1 MTTTKNNEHKKL
13 NFSSEREQSQAC
25 LNSAEHEKNQG
36 RKVLNVPN
44 KREQNQTCLD
54 PAEREGLRLK
64 GNVPNLRFPEFQ
76 GEWKESTIGEM
87 FDLYSG
93 NTPSRLNKEH
103 FNGAINWI
111 SSGELKEHY
120 IADTKEKISDEAAKT
135 LKMLP
140 IGTFVIAIYG
150 LEADGVRGT
159 GSITKT
165 EATISQACMA
175 FTSKGKVQNEF
186 LYSWYKKHGNVIG
199 IRYAQ
204 GTKQQNLSY
213 DIIEKFK
220 IAYPTFQEQEK
231 LNKFIALLDERIATQ
246 NKIIEELK
254 KLKSAIIEIEYTPNT
269 KTTSHIGN
277 VIEQIS
283 KRNKNNAIQN
293 VLSVSNRQGFI
304 KQSDQFENRNV
315 ASEDTSNYKIVEK
328 NDFAFNPAR
337 INVGSIARLTTFEK
351 GIISP
356 MYICFRTQEN
366 VAPEYIDFFFE
377 SKHFYCEIQKRL
389 EGSVRQCL
397 SFEGLCNI
405 PFSLPSLEMQQ
416 RIGKRLFTLGQ
427 KIKTETDLLEL
438 LNKQKQ
444 YLLRQMFI

>member
-1 MTTTKNNEHKKL
+1 MDILNN
-13 NFSSEREQSQAC
+13 NFITYDCIRTSVKITPEEQVAFAVEKGDMLFQRSSETLEDVGRANVYMDENPAVFGGFVIRGKKKTEYNPMFFRYLLASPYARKKIIPMGAGAQHFNIGQDGLSKVKLHFPILQEQQKIAA
-25 LNSAEHEKNQG
+25 L
-36 RKVLNVPN
+36 
-44 KREQNQTCLD
+44 
-54 PAEREGLRLK
+54 LRL
-64 GNVPNLRFPEFQ
+64 
-76 GEWKESTIGEM
+76 I
-87 FDLYSG
+87 
-93 NTPSRLNKEH
+93 
-103 FNGAINWI
+103 
-111 SSGELKEHY
+111 
-120 IADTKEKISDEAAKT
+120 
-135 LKMLP
+135 
-140 IGTFVIAIYG
+140 
-150 LEADGVRGT
+150 
-159 GSITKT
+159 
-165 EATISQACMA
+165 
-175 FTSKGKVQNEF
+175 
-186 LYSWYKKHGNVIG
+186 
-199 IRYAQ
+199 
-204 GTKQQNLSY
+204 
-213 DIIEKFK
+213 
-220 IAYPTFQEQEK
+220 
-231 LNKFIALLDERIATQ
+231 DERITTQ
-246 NKIIEELK
+246 NKIIEDLK

-337 INVGSIARLTTFEK
+337 INVGSIARLTTFEN
-351 GIISP
+351 GIVSP